1 MALVVLATAI
11 LGAAAAQAASWRV
24 LVGSELDTGTW
35 AALHQQVE
43 ELTAGGYDRAISGSR
58 VLGGRRVHW
67 TVFGADP
74 KVVMVVAEKTYLGET
89 LADTIRLVLRPPVD

>member
-24 LVGSELDTGTW
+24 LAGSEVDTVTW

-43 ELTAGGYDRAISGSR
+43 ELTAGGYDRAVSGSR
-58 VLGGRRVHW
+58 RLGERRVRW
-67 TVFGADP
+67 TVFGTDP
-74 KVVMVVAEKTYLGET
+74 KVVMVVAEKDYRGET
-89 LADTIRLVLRPPVD
+89 LADTIRLVLRPPVE